1 MYLWGGA
8 DGYLRDIKS
17 SESTILSFQTWQTHR
32 VFNHGKH
39 IDVRIPVP
47 GLSQNAFSNTPQNVA
62 GSPSEF
68 MSSYFGD
75 LKVHP
80 RCTILNYLSVLK
92 QFDVNDFATFY
103 RFTRMGKLPGNP
115 QRLHRELYKETA

>member
-47 GLSQNAFSNTPQNVA
+47 RLSQNAFSNTPQNVA
-62 GSPSEF
+62 AMRGRVAGLVGTPFSP
-68 MSSYFGD
+68 
-75 LKVHP
+75 
-80 RCTILNYLSVLK
+80 
-92 QFDVNDFATFY
+92 
-103 RFTRMGKLPGNP
+103 
-115 QRLHRELYKETA
+115 